1 MTDTNESSFDLYADR
16 DFEKVI
22 YKQILIKGFEL
33 RGDNGEAFKL
43 RFDLTGDDAWTE
55 SWPVVTPSLSWE
67 RRRTYFFNGHAVTAD
82 LKILPLIYRFE
93 LTGEYAE
100 TSSYKIKLY
109 FPLSDEHYPAK
120 AKIEKLTLVMDQRD
134 GVSLDL
140 YDLEPE
146 GEMVDINCADTVLC
160 NQSFRITGPLVFN
173 VRNEKEMLQIVL

>member
-1 MTDTNESSFDLYADR
+1 M
-16 DFEKVI
+16 V
-22 YKQILIKGFEL
+22 
-33 RGDNGEAFKL
+33 
-43 RFDLTGDDAWTE
+43 
-55 SWPVVTPSLSWE
+55 
-67 RRRTYFFNGHAVTAD
+67 
-82 LKILPLIYRFE
+82 YRFE

-109 FPLSDEHYPAK
+109 FPLSDELYPIK
-120 AKIEKLTLVMDQRD
+120 SKIEKLSLVLDQRD